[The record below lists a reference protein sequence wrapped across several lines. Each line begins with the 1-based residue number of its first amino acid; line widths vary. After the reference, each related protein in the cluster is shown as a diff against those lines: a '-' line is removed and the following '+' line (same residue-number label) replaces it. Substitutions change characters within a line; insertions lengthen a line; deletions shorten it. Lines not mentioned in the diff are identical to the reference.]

1 MAQEYSFEEIEKYLS
16 GDMEVGEKQNFEK
29 LLSADSGFAR
39 QVKEHRQTHELVDLY
54 ARAHIKD
61 RVKSI
66 HNRVKGEQKAA
77 TGGFSIMKI
86 AASLAL
92 LAVVGSLYFY
102 TSYNYNT
109 QHLASNAFE
118 PYPNRFR
125 TMGDSQEDTFT
136 RGLKAYDLRH
146 YDEAI
151 AQFSQVTTDNEKYL
165 DARFYLGV
173 AYLGKEA
180 YAEAVSPLREVMEEN
195 SLYES
200 SAKWYLS
207 LALLQLDKEEEAK
220 RILKEIVKGESVK
233 SQPAR
238 ELLEDL
244 NSGFRKLPFVR

>member
-16 GDMEVGEKQNFEK
+16 GDMEAGEKQHFEK
-29 LLSADSGFAR
+29 LLSTDTGFAR

-54 ARAHIKD
+54 ARANIKN

-66 HNRVKGEQKAA
+66 HDKVKAEQKAA
-77 TGGFSIMKI
+77 TGGFSVMKI

-125 TMGDSQEDTFT
+125 TMGDSQEDTFA
-136 RGLKAYDLRH
+136 RGLKAYDLQD
-146 YDEAI
+146 YKEAI
-151 AQFSQVTTDNEKYL
+151 TQFSQVTADNEKYL

-173 AYLGKEA
+173 TYLSAGA
-180 YAEAVSPLREVMEEN
+180 YAEAVSPLRLVIEEN

-207 LALLQLDKEEEAK
+207 LTLLQLDKEEEAK
-220 RILKEIVKGESVK
+220 KILQEIVQEGDVK